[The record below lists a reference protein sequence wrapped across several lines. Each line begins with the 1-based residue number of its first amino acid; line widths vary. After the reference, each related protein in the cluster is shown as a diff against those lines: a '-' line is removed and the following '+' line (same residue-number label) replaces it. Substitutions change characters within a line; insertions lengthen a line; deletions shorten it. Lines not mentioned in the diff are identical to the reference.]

1 MNAITNIEPKHNIF
15 NNRDLDGIKDY
26 FNKDSKNIKASNHV
40 IEIVADILEEIV
52 KDNEKNNENESVATK
67 SEINDI
73 NESAIISVFSSNK
86 TPQISIKKYLTRIM
100 KYSKP
105 ETSTVIICLIY
116 IDKICENSSL
126 QLSIYNIHRIILSC
140 MILALKYNEDDYYS
154 NKYYAKVGGIS
165 LKELNELEYNIMVL
179 LQFNFFVDDITY
191 EKYQAQLN
199 DFEK

>member
-1 MNAITNIEPKHNIF
+1 MNAITNIQPKHKIF

-52 KDNEKNNENESVATK
+52 KDNENNNENE
-67 SEINDI
+67 INISDI
-73 NESAIISVFSSNK
+73 NESAIIRVFSSNK

-100 KYSKP
+100 KYLKP

-165 LKELNELEYNIMVL
+165 LKELNELEYNIMIL
-179 LQFNFFVDDITY
+179 LQFNFFIDDITY

>member
-1 MNAITNIEPKHNIF
+1 MKAINNFQPKHKIF
-15 NNRDLDGIKDY
+15 NDREIDEIKDS
-26 FNKDSKNIKASNHV
+26 FDKDTKNIKASNHV

-52 KDNEKNNENESVATK
+52 KDNEKNNENEINK
-67 SEINDI
+67 SDS
-73 NESAIISVFSSNK
+73 NESAIISVFTSNK

-179 LQFNFFVDDITY
+179 LQFNFFIDDITY

>member
-1 MNAITNIEPKHNIF
+1 MKAITNIQPKHKILND
-15 NNRDLDGIKDY
+15 RDIDEIKD
-26 FNKDSKNIKASNHV
+26 NIDKDTKNIKASNHV

-52 KDNEKNNENESVATK
+52 KDNEKNNENEINK
-67 SEINDI
+67 SDS
-73 NESAIISVFSSNK
+73 NESAIISVFTSNK

-179 LQFNFFVDDITY
+179 LQFNFFIDDITY

>member
-1 MNAITNIEPKHNIF
+1 MNAITNIQPKHNIF

-52 KDNEKNNENESVATK
+52 KDNEKNNENELNRSD
-67 SEINDI
+67 S
-73 NESAIISVFSSNK
+73 NESAIISVFTSNK

-179 LQFNFFVDDITY
+179 LQFNFFIDDITY

>member
-1 MNAITNIEPKHNIF
+1 MKAITNIQPKHKILNDRDIDEIKNNI
-15 NNRDLDGIKDY
+15 DKDT
-26 FNKDSKNIKASNHV
+26 KNIKASNHV
-40 IEIVADILEEIV
+40 IDIVADILEEIV
-52 KDNEKNNENESVATK
+52 KDNEKNNEIESNI
-67 SEINDI
+67 SDS
-73 NESAIISVFSSNK
+73 NESAIISVFTSNK

-116 IDKICENSSL
+116 IDKICENSTL

-179 LQFNFFVDDITY
+179 LQFNFFIDDITY

>member
-1 MNAITNIEPKHNIF
+1 MKAITNIQPKHKILNDRDIDEIKNNI
-15 NNRDLDGIKDY
+15 DKDT
-26 FNKDSKNIKASNHV
+26 KNIKASNHV
-40 IEIVADILEEIV
+40 IDIVADILEEIV
-52 KDNEKNNENESVATK
+52 KDNEKNDENESNK
-67 SEINDI
+67 SDS
-73 NESAIISVFSSNK
+73 NESAIISVFTSNK

-116 IDKICENSSL
+116 IDKICENSTL

-179 LQFNFFVDDITY
+179 LQFNFFIDDITY

>member
-1 MNAITNIEPKHNIF
+1 MKAINNFQPKHKIF
-15 NNRDLDGIKDY
+15 NDREIDEIKDS
-26 FNKDSKNIKASNHV
+26 FDKDTKNIKASNHV

-52 KDNEKNNENESVATK
+52 KDNEKNNENELNRSD
-67 SEINDI
+67 S
-73 NESAIISVFSSNK
+73 NESAIISVFTSNK

-179 LQFNFFVDDITY
+179 LQFNFFIDDITY

>member
-1 MNAITNIEPKHNIF
+1 MKAITNIQPKHKILND
-15 NNRDLDGIKDY
+15 RDIDEIKD
-26 FNKDSKNIKASNHV
+26 NIDKDTKNIKASNHV
-40 IEIVADILEEIV
+40 IDIVADILEEIV
-52 KDNEKNNENESVATK
+52 KDNEKNDENESNK
-67 SEINDI
+67 SDS
-73 NESAIISVFSSNK
+73 NESAIISVFTSNK

-116 IDKICENSSL
+116 IDKICENSTL

-179 LQFNFFVDDITY
+179 LQFNFFIDDITY

>member
-1 MNAITNIEPKHNIF
+1 MKAITNIQPKHKILND
-15 NNRDLDGIKDY
+15 RDIDEIKD
-26 FNKDSKNIKASNHV
+26 NIDKDTKNIKASNHV
-40 IEIVADILEEIV
+40 IDIVADILEEIV
-52 KDNEKNNENESVATK
+52 KDNEKNDENESNK
-67 SEINDI
+67 SDS
-73 NESAIISVFSSNK
+73 NESAIISVFTSNK

-179 LQFNFFVDDITY
+179 LQFNFFIDDITY

>member
-1 MNAITNIEPKHNIF
+1 MKAITNIQPKHKILNDRDIDEIKNNI
-15 NNRDLDGIKDY
+15 DKDT
-26 FNKDSKNIKASNHV
+26 NNIKASNHV
-40 IEIVADILEEIV
+40 IDIVADILEEIV
-52 KDNEKNNENESVATK
+52 KDNEKNNENESNI
-67 SEINDI
+67 SDS
-73 NESAIISVFSSNK
+73 NESAIISVFTSNK

-116 IDKICENSSL
+116 IDKICENSTL

-179 LQFNFFVDDITY
+179 LQFNFFIDDITY

>member
-1 MNAITNIEPKHNIF
+1 MKAITNIQPKHKILND
-15 NNRDLDGIKDY
+15 RDIDEIKD
-26 FNKDSKNIKASNHV
+26 NIDKDTKNIKASNHV
-40 IEIVADILEEIV
+40 IDIVANILEEIV
-52 KDNEKNNENESVATK
+52 KDNEKNNENESNI
-67 SEINDI
+67 SDS
-73 NESAIISVFSSNK
+73 NESAIISVFTSNK

-116 IDKICENSSL
+116 IDKICENSTL

-179 LQFNFFVDDITY
+179 LQFNFFIDDITY

>member
-1 MNAITNIEPKHNIF
+1 MKAITNIQPKHKILND
-15 NNRDLDGIKDY
+15 RDIDEIKD
-26 FNKDSKNIKASNHV
+26 NIDKDTKNIKASNHV
-40 IEIVADILEEIV
+40 IDIVADILEEIV
-52 KDNEKNNENESVATK
+52 KDNEKNNENESNK
-67 SEINDI
+67 SDS
-73 NESAIISVFSSNK
+73 NESAIISVFTSNK

-179 LQFNFFVDDITY
+179 LQFNFFIDDITY

>member
-1 MNAITNIEPKHNIF
+1 MKAITNIQPKHKILNDRDIDEIKNNI
-15 NNRDLDGIKDY
+15 DKDT
-26 FNKDSKNIKASNHV
+26 KNIKASNHV
-40 IEIVADILEEIV
+40 IDIVADILEEIV
-52 KDNEKNNENESVATK
+52 KDNEKNNENELNRSD
-67 SEINDI
+67 S
-73 NESAIISVFSSNK
+73 NESAIISVFTSNK

-116 IDKICENSSL
+116 IDKICENSTL

-179 LQFNFFVDDITY
+179 LQFNFFIDDITY

>member
-1 MNAITNIEPKHNIF
+1 MKAITNIQPKHKILND
-15 NNRDLDGIKDY
+15 RDIDEIKD
-26 FNKDSKNIKASNHV
+26 NIDKDTKNIKASNHV
-40 IEIVADILEEIV
+40 IDIVADILEEIV
-52 KDNEKNNENESVATK
+52 KDNEKNNENELNRSD
-67 SEINDI
+67 S
-73 NESAIISVFSSNK
+73 NESAIISVFTSNK

-179 LQFNFFVDDITY
+179 LQFNFFIDDITY